1 VTRKFPVPRNSP
13 TRSVTTRTLGT
24 VLAAATLLGTA
35 ACAGPA
41 GDPTDGPAA
50 TPTASAVP
58 HGFVAGAQE
67 MPEPQLHLATVNAAG
82 SLALLDLQGGSS
94 TAAGTLDGVNDVTT
108 DGRYLFASAAEAGTV
123 TIVDTGVW
131 TVDHEDHQHYYR
143 AEPGAVG
150 VVTGSGTGVAAAG
163 GSLATVR
170 FADSGTGIIL
180 DHGDLGDGTIT
191 ELGRIDGV
199 SGAGVLVP
207 FGDRV
212 IAGRMDAPGTA
223 GAAALQVFDA
233 TGTPV
238 AGATADCAEL
248 SGTITTRVGV
258 VIGCADGAVLATA
271 GADADSPVAFE
282 SIPYPDGVAAADR
295 ALAFANRAGR
305 PTVAAVSGD
314 SGAWLLDTRELSWT
328 RLTTDTPLWQVVAV
342 DDNDAHVVAL
352 TEDGRVLVLDPAT
365 GATLAATEP
374 LLGATLAA
382 AAADPAGAAAL
393 LAGVELTVD
402 ATRAYLN
409 APTDGQVYE
418 IDFAD
423 NARIART
430 FPIDGE
436 PRFLAE
442 TGR

>member
-1 VTRKFPVPRNSP
+1 VPLSKPP
-13 TRSVTTRTLGT
+13 TRSITTRTIGT
-24 VLAAATLLGTA
+24 LLAAATLLGTA
-35 ACAGPA
+35 ACAGGA
-41 GDPTDGPAA
+41 ADPVA
-50 TPTASAVP
+50 TPSTSAVP
-58 HGFVAGAQE
+58 HGFVAGAEE

-82 SLALLDLQGGSS
+82 DLTLLDLLDGSS
-94 TAAGTLDGVNDVTT
+94 TSAGILDGVSNVST
-108 DGRYLFASAAEAGTV
+108 DGRYLFASAGAAGTV

-143 AEPGAVG
+143 AEPAAVG
-150 VVTGSGTGVAAAG
+150 VVTDEGDGVVAAG

-180 DHGDLGDGTIT
+180 DHDALGDGSIT
-191 ELGRIDGV
+191 ELGRVDGAP
-199 SGAGVLVP
+199 GPGVLVP

-212 IAGRMDAPGTA
+212 IAGQTDAPGRA
-223 GAAALQVFDA
+223 GTAALQVLDA
-233 TGTPV
+233 GGDPV
-238 AGATADCAEL
+238 SGATADCAEL

-258 VIGCADGAVLATA
+258 VFGCADGAVLATT
-271 GADADSPVAFE
+271 GTEADAPIAFE
-282 SIPYPDGVAAADR
+282 SIPYPEGIAAADR

-305 PTVAAVSGD
+305 PTVAAAAGD
-314 SGAWLLDTRELSWT
+314 TGAWLLDTRELAWT
-328 RLTTDTPLWQVVAV
+328 RLTTDTPLWQVAAV
-342 DDNDAHVVAL
+342 DDSDAHVVAL
-352 TEDGRVLVLDPAT
+352 AEDGRVLVLDPIT

-374 LLGATLAA
+374 LLGSTLAA
-382 AAADPAGAAAL
+382 AAADPAGATAL

-402 ATRAYLN
+402 ANRAYLN
-409 APTDGQVYE
+409 APVDGQVFE